1 VDQRLALATLIHDAF
16 STDDM
21 VRTLFKLK
29 KNGNVKCVAVAESSN
44 HGPVNSKRQGD
55 FVLGCITVSALACD
69 HDKQLQDC
77 FCCLG
82 SEAFLAQQ
90 PPCLTVL
97 SLGAC
102 SFFLETLPPCKALA
116 IRAPNAPLKRLVA
129 T

>member
-21 VRTLFKLK
+21 VRTLSKLK

-69 HDKQLQDC
+69 HMTSSSKTA
-77 FCCLG
+77 
-82 SEAFLAQQ
+82 SVAWAAKR
-90 PPCLTVL
+90 
-97 SLGAC
+97 SWHN
-102 SFFLETLPPCKALA
+102 SH
-116 IRAPNAPLKRLVA
+116 RA
-129 T
+129 